1 MADMSAK
8 QMRKM
13 ADLTITLNSH
23 FKELA
28 KTMKSFGSSKA
39 FKEAAGDADKVTK
52 KVENLNDAVEN
63 LSGGFSHLKN
73 MWKASP
79 AQLGKAAAAASKW
92 SDEMKSAVSAA
103 GNMKGAMGAAA
114 KAAGFLGGVVG
125 GISKALTGMPGLVLM
140 GIKAVID
147 TAMKIDTYVKNMN
160 KDFARVRGPQIMN
173 KNVKQQFKDFNTA
186 VTSIGDN
193 LRDGLQVAEVKNF
206 MENMTAAGM
215 RIGVLNEGFYSYR
228 DAVHIAAKA
237 SKVFGTDM
245 VAVAGMMGKL
255 MVDYKMNL
263 DDVDDSFVQV
273 AFDAEKSGLSTDR
286 FWTAVQNAS
295 ASLSFYGS
303 FIKGVSQSIKTFSE
317 TQVTG
322 AQETTDAVTQMTQL
336 FAKNT
341 DQANLAF
348 IRMLGKGG
356 VSLSALSDKFK
367 EVADVYA
374 GKAGAV
380 ELKIAASQDAVE
392 IEALRKEQ
400 KGYNQLALRAQEAAT
415 GDQLKMAQNMGMLSD
430 QAPDLLL
437 NLLKS
442 VNGANLS
449 TARSGES
456 LEAIIKGVES
466 LTGGQISQELVKQIF
481 YGVQGTAQGIVNA
494 VKSIDDLSKVDANIL
509 GAAKENST
517 PEQLEQISSQLQL
530 QTGIDK
536 FQADNIVKAA
546 AADEVFKT
554 TFNELVTKAQEGN
567 LSNEEISGA
576 LTNLLKK
583 SDVGTKVLQR
593 SYRKSDVSDKKM
605 TDAYDDT
612 FEKVRSQT
620 LSMEDMKNIA
630 KDGAKWQLA
639 LVTGVVDISVGVSR
653 IVELLDKDN
662 KGGGKTPAQQKN
674 IELALSAL
682 KNEFP
687 GIAKKLDKMD
697 SGAVVQ
703 ELSAGIKA
711 QTEKLDAL
719 KYVSDALDKLYTS
732 KSPETDVGKLITDLE
747 AKTKTKEGVTEGEK
761 SLLMVLKRLPTGQN
775 FKEGLK
781 TEKKDNAEKARD
793 ASKIIEKNT
802 KAVSYLTTIDDKAG
816 TTAELMDAMVA
827 GEMAGKPE
835 SVKAVVDMLKSKY
848 GSRMRVEALDKI
860 PAIKQQIF
868 SLAKNT
874 KEGLQ
879 ASGGIINLENISNAL
894 GTSMESA
901 GPKPPAGPTPSIWS
915 PKNLTSPAGVSP
927 AAPSE
932 WHQGLQRP
940 LTVTSPGSVIL
951 HPKETILPA
960 SYGDFRSTPLMKEMP
975 GLSAAV
981 GGGGRGDIS
990 ITVNATE
997 KDLAQKIANE
1007 VRAVL
1012 YKQQVTGMG

>member
-13 ADLTITLNSH
+13 ADLTVTLNDH

-28 KTMKSFGSSKA
+28 KTMKSFGSSNA
-39 FKEAAGDADKVTK
+39 FKEAAADAEKATK

-63 LSGGFSHLKN
+63 VAGGFSHLKN

-79 AQLGKAAAAASKW
+79 GQMGKAAAAASKW
-92 SDEMKSAVSAA
+92 SDEIKGAVSAA
-103 GNMKGAMGAAA
+103 GNMKGAMGVAA
-114 KAAGFLGGVVG
+114 KAAGVLGGVVG
-125 GISKALTGMPGLVLM
+125 GISKSLTGMPGLVLM

-160 KDFARVRGPQIMN
+160 KDFARVRGPEIMN
-173 KNVKQQFKDFNTA
+173 KNIKQQFKDFNTA

-193 LRDGLQVAEVKNF
+193 LRDGLQVSEVKNF
-206 MENMTAAGM
+206 MEAMTGAGM

-228 DAVHIAAKA
+228 DAVHVAAKA

-255 MVDYKMNL
+255 MIDYKMNL
-263 DDVDDSFVQV
+263 EDVDDSFVQV

-303 FIKGVSQSIKTFSE
+303 FIKGVSQNIKTFSE

-322 AQETTDAVTQMTQL
+322 AQETTDAVSQMTQL

-356 VSLSALSDKFK
+356 VSLSALSKKFK

-374 GKAGAV
+374 GKAGEV

-400 KGYNQLALRAQEAAT
+400 QGYNQLALRAQEAAS
-415 GDQLKMAQNMGMLSD
+415 GDQLKIAQNMGMLSD

-456 LEAIIKGVES
+456 LEAIIKGVEH

-481 YGVQGTAQGIVNA
+481 YGVQGTAQNVVNA
-494 VKSIDDLSKVDANIL
+494 VKSIEDLSKVDAGIL

-517 PEQLEQISSQLQL
+517 PEQLDRISTQLQA
-530 QTGIDK
+530 QAGIDK
-536 FQADNIVKAA
+536 FQADYIVKAA
-546 AADEVFKT
+546 AADEAFKT
-554 TFNELVTKAQEGN
+554 TFNDLVTKAQAGN
-567 LSNEEISGA
+567 LSSEEINNA

-593 SYRKSDVSDKKM
+593 NYRKTDVSDKKM
-605 TDAYDDT
+605 VDAYDDT
-612 FEKVRSQT
+612 FKQVRSQT

-639 LVTGVVDISVGVSR
+639 MITGVVDISVGVSR
-653 IVELLDKDN
+653 IVEHLDK
-662 KGGGKTPAQQKN
+662 KWGKTIAQSKSVETAVN
-674 IELALSAL
+674 AL

-687 GIAKKLDKMD
+687 DIASKLGSVDP
-697 SGAVVQ
+697 GAIVQ
-703 ELSAGIKA
+703 ELNAGIKK
-711 QTEKLDAL
+711 QTEKLETLDYVGQAL
-719 KYVSDALDKLYTS
+719 AGLKSSTDVRHKTVELESKDKL
-732 KSPETDVGKLITDLE
+732 
-747 AKTKTKEGVTEGEK
+747 TEGEK
-761 SLLMVLKRLPTGQN
+761 ELLAVLKRLPDRSLSDQQ
-775 FKEGLK
+775 FKKQLK
-781 TEKKDNAEKARD
+781 DEKVINADRTKEAKQA
-793 ASKIIEKNT
+793 IEKNS
-802 KAVSYLTTIDDKAG
+802 KAVTYLTTIDEKAG

-835 SVKAVVDMLKSKY
+835 SIKAVIDMLKSKY
-848 GSRMRVEALDKI
+848 PSGKMPVSALSRTPAIQQKIMDLAQNTPGGVGYDWTNSYKEVRLDKLY
-860 PAIKQQIF
+860 PATT
-868 SLAKNT
+868 A
-874 KEGLQ
+874 
-879 ASGGIINLENISNAL
+879 
-894 GTSMESA
+894 
-901 GPKPPAGPTPSIWS
+901 PA
-915 PKNLTSPAGVSP
+915 V
-927 AAPSE
+927 PSE
-932 WHQGLQRP
+932 RHQGLQSP

-975 GLSAAV
+975 GLSSAA
-981 GGGGRGDIS
+981 GGKGGDIS

-997 KDLAQKIANE
+997 RDLAQKIANE

-1012 YKQQVTGMG
+1012 YKQQVTGMA